1 MYKGLCSDPYEDLAN
16 AIIVQAVSDYRTALK
31 AIKKDRRAPGRKTV
45 RECENFF
52 RSKWFGVLTSV
63 DPEYLMRKIRE
74 EI

>member
-1 MYKGLCSDPYEDLAN
+1 MYKGLCGDPYEELAN
-16 AIIVQAVSDYRTALK
+16 AIIIQAVSDYRAALK
-31 AIKKDRRAPGRKTV
+31 AIKKDRGASGRKAI